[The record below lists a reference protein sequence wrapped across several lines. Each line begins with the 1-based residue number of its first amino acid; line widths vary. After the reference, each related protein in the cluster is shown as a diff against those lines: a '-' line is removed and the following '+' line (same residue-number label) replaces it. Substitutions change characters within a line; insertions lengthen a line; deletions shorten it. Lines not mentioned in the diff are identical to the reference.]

1 MSEDELLSVLNAPES
16 LKESEKNFDATKPK
30 MNFFKARIEKI
41 KKEFYELRHKFSKSK
56 INETRRNL
64 YEIENEKNLFALKI
78 KEIRTNLLELEEY
91 LFTPKNYY
99 DFNDIEYKGIRDVKD
114 LFDLSIDEEYYKP
127 IITNGAFS
135 SSYIYYDS
143 LGDKVKTLSI
153 KKHLDKIR
161 PIYIIN
167 TIMCYNK

>member
-30 MNFFKARIEKI
+30 MNFSKARIEKI
-41 KKEFYELRHKFSKSK
+41 KKEFNELRHKFSKSK

-91 LFTPKNYY
+91 LFTPKIYY

-114 LFDLSIDEEYYKP
+114 LYKP
-127 IITNGAFS
+127 IIINGAFS